1 MTTVN
6 TEFVDGVV
14 IALGIFVLLVML
26 LAVADGIW
34 SAALRRRDLCLEREE
49 AELDRQA
56 AAVRQSILALAEQL
70 GADAHEARK
79 ALIRESFLASG
90 RVPKD

>member
-14 IALGIFVLLVML
+14 ITLGIVVLLAL
-26 LAVADGIW
+26 LIVIADGVW
-34 SAALRRRDLCLEREE
+34 SAVLRRRDQRLAREE

-56 AAVRQSILALAEQL
+56 AALRQSILALAEQL

-90 RVPKD
+90 RVPKY